1 MPKVNLS
8 ARFTLIL
15 SGVFLIGI
23 LFGGTVYWRALQGKA
38 QEEIASQ
45 GLLLIETMNAV
56 RGYTSAHV
64 KPLLADQLAASP
76 SFIPETVPA
85 FSARTVFENFRSQ
98 VDFETYL
105 YKEAALN
112 PTNPL
117 DLADDFESQLLQKM
131 IAESSA
137 EETGYRDY
145 EGIQLY
151 YIARPLKIGAES
163 CLECHTSPETAPA
176 SLIATYG
183 DQGGFGW
190 TVGQT
195 VAAQIIYVPAQEVF
209 NAAWQNFSLVMSVFI
224 IIFGLIILLI
234 NVLLR
239 RYVIQPLHVLG
250 GLAQK
255 ISADENFSSDL
266 ESSALHAVTTRS
278 DELGSLAHVFRK
290 MATDVHVRTSKLKEQ
305 VQQLIIKI
313 DQIRRKEQV
322 DEVVETDFFSDL
334 QKRAGELRKRAEGG
348 EEGVRD
354 ETEKDA

>member
-8 ARFTLIL
+8 VRFTLIL
-15 SGVFLIGI
+15 SGVFLVGI

-38 QEEIASQ
+38 QKEIADQ

-56 RGYTSAHV
+56 RGYTSTHV

-76 SFIPETVPA
+76 SFISETVPA

-105 YKEAALN
+105 YKEAAFN

-117 DLADDFESQLLQKM
+117 DKADEFESALLQKM
-131 IAESSA
+131 IAESST
-137 EETGYRDY
+137 EESGYRDY
-145 EGIQLY
+145 EGTQLY

-163 CLECHTSPETAPA
+163 CLECHSTPDKAPA

-190 TVGQT
+190 TMGQT
-195 VAAQIIYVPAQEVF
+195 IAVQIIYVPAEEVF
-209 NAAWQNFSLVMSVFI
+209 NAAWQTFTLVMSVFVM
-224 IIFGLIILLI
+224 IFGLIILLI
-234 NVLLR
+234 NLLLR
-239 RYVIQPLHVLG
+239 RYVIQPVKVLG

-255 ISADENFSSDL
+255 ISADENFSTEL
-266 ESSALHAVTTRS
+266 ESPALQAVTVRP
-278 DELGSLAHVFRK
+278 DELGNLAHVFRR
-290 MATDVHVRTSKLKEQ
+290 MATDVQVRTNKLKEQ

-313 DQIRRKEQV
+313 DHIRRKEQV
-322 DEVVETDFFSDL
+322 DEVVATDFFSDL
-334 QKRAGELRKRAEGG
+334 QKRASELRKRGD
-348 EEGVRD
+348 EESNANN
-354 ETEKDA
+354 ETPT

>member
-8 ARFTLIL
+8 TRFTLIL

-23 LFGGTVYWRALQGKA
+23 FVGGTVYWRALQNKA
-38 QEEIASQ
+38 QDEIASQ

-64 KPLLADQLAASP
+64 KPLLADHLAASP
-76 SFIPETVPA
+76 SFISETVPA
-85 FSARTVFENFRSQ
+85 FSARTVFENFRGQ

-112 PTNPL
+112 PTNPD
-117 DLADDFESQLLQKM
+117 DLADDFESALLQTM
-131 IAESSA
+131 IADSSTEA
-137 EETGYRDY
+137 RGYRDY
-145 EGIQLY
+145 EGTRLY

-163 CLECHTSPETAPA
+163 CLECHTTPEQAPA

-183 DQGGFGW
+183 DKGGFGW
-190 TVGQT
+190 TLGQT
-195 VAAQIIYVPAQEVF
+195 VAAQIIYVPAEEVF
-209 NAAWQNFSLVMSVFI
+209 NAALQNFTLVMSVFVV
-224 IIFGLIILLI
+224 IFGLLILLI

-255 ISADENFSSDL
+255 ISADENFSTDL
-266 ESSALHAVTTRS
+266 ESSALHAVTVRS
-278 DELGSLAHVFRK
+278 DELGNLAHVFRK
-290 MATDVHVRTSKLKEQ
+290 MATDVQVRTSKLKEQ

-322 DEVVETDFFSDL
+322 NEVVETDFFNDL
-334 QKRAGELRKRAEGG
+334 QKRAGELRKRGADGEGSPQ
-348 EEGVRD
+348 EV
-354 ETEKDA
+354 TE

>member
-38 QEEIASQ
+38 QQEIASQ

-56 RGYTSAHV
+56 RGYTSTHV

-76 SFIPETVPA
+76 SFISETVPA
-85 FSARTVFENFRSQ
+85 YSARTVFENFRSQ

-117 DLADDFESQLLQKM
+117 DKADEFEAALLQKM
-131 IAESSA
+131 IAESST
-137 EETGYRDY
+137 EESGYRDLD
-145 EGIQLY
+145 GTRLY

-163 CLECHTSPETAPA
+163 CLECHTTPEQAPA

-183 DQGGFGW
+183 DKGGFGW
-190 TVGQT
+190 TLGQT
-195 VAAQIIYVPAQEVF
+195 VAAQIIYVPAEEVF
-209 NAAWQNFSLVMSVFI
+209 NAAWQTFTLVMSVFV

-234 NVLLR
+234 NLLLR
-239 RYVIQPLHVLG
+239 RYVIQPVKVLG

-255 ISADENFSSDL
+255 ISADENFATDL
-266 ESSALHAVTTRS
+266 ESPALHAVTVRP
-278 DELGSLAHVFRK
+278 DELGNLAHVFRR
-290 MATDVHVRTSKLKEQ
+290 MATDVQVRTTKLKEQ
-305 VQQLIIKI
+305 VQQLVIKI
-313 DQIRRKEQV
+313 DQLRRKEQV
-322 DEVVETDFFSDL
+322 AEVVETDFFTDL
-334 QKRAGELRKRAEGG
+334 QKRAGELRKRG
-348 EEGVRD
+348 EERD
-354 ETEKDA
+354 NPGSESPS